1 MHNYSINEL
10 FLLFICYKNIHFNN
24 LQLGSRQQHIFSS
37 IVEIF
42 AKKKDK
48 RLNNNNYNNNKLL
61 CNF

>member
-1 MHNYSINEL
+1 M
-10 FLLFICYKNIHFNN
+10 FIKMYIFYN

-48 RLNNNNYNNNKLL
+48 RLNNNKINNSYNNNNNNKLL